1 MKGRRGDPV
10 LAFFTPRSEFSS
22 DTIRAEIEIE
32 PGSPSEVQS
41 GGVLADGATGF
52 EPVTACL

>member
-1 MKGRRGDPV
+1 M